1 MWLFSTAYGLGD
13 KKITGHLPTKYT
25 KKLFSQQLLLYIQNT
40 LSIYKGRGIYID
52 GRVSK
57 YKRHVYSE

>member
-25 KKLFSQQLLLYIQNT
+25 KNYFHNNFYYIYKT